1 MNIATPVG
9 LALDWHETAF
19 AAAETKVL
27 AMAKRMKGGFYHS
40 AIPHGRY
47 LPDLPE
53 WWTSGFW
60 PGMLWLT
67 HQSTGDLTLAHHA
80 TVCEH
85 GLHACFLDERVYDLH
100 HDVGFQ
106 FSPTS
111 VLRYRLTGDR
121 EARRRGFTAANLL
134 ASRFNP
140 VTRIIEAWNGA
151 RRDHSI
157 IDTLINLPLLFW
169 AAEEFGQP
177 RFHNIAVAHIETFMK
192 HWIRPDGSTH
202 HVIRF
207 NMATGEK
214 IEALGGQG
222 YAPDSTW
229 SRGQSWG
236 VLGLP
241 LAYRYTRDPRHLEA
255 AKLVAES
262 FLASLPADGVPPW
275 DFRVPDVANAP
286 RDSSAAA
293 IAACGFLELAE
304 HVGPT
309 DAAKWRNAGATLTR
323 KLGEAVG
330 LAHTLDKDGL
340 LDKATGKKPLNENV
354 EVPIIYGDYYY
365 LEALHRL
372 RGGVTLPW

>member
-1 MNIATPVG
+1 MNFATTSG
-9 LALDWHETAF
+9 LDLGWHAPAF
-19 AAAETKVL
+19 AAAEAKVV
-27 AMAKRMKGGFYHS
+27 AMARRMKGGFYHS
-40 AIPHGRY
+40 AVPNGRY

-67 HQSTGDLTLAHHA
+67 HQSTGDQGLAHHA

-111 VLRYRLTGDR
+111 VLRYKLTGDR

-140 VTRIIEAWNGA
+140 VTRIIEAWNGE

-177 RFHNIAVAHIETFMK
+177 RFANVANAHLETFMK
-192 HWIRPDGSTH
+192 HWIRTDGSTH

-207 NMATGEK
+207 NMKTGAK

-222 YAPDSTW
+222 FAPGSTW
-229 SRGQSWG
+229 SRGQAWG
-236 VLGLP
+236 VLGLA
-241 LAYRYTRDPRHLEA
+241 LAWRHTHDRTYLDA
-255 AKLVAES
+255 AKKVSES
-262 FLASLPADGVPPW
+262 FLAALPVHGVPPW
-275 DFRVPDVANAP
+275 DFRVPDADNAP

-293 IAACGFLELAE
+293 IAACGFLELAAHLDGAE
-304 HVGPT
+304 
-309 DAAKWRNAGATLTR
+309 ALKWRIAGANLAR

-330 LAHTLDKDGL
+330 LAGSSDKDGL
-340 LDKATGKKPLNENV
+340 LDKATGKKPMDENV

-372 RGGVTLPW
+372 RGGVILPW